1 MRVRMRGETRKYS
14 TKMSKKEPRK
24 ILSPQKK
31 KARERDTTAEKQKAF
46 LDALVHTGG
55 NRQLACERASQVLGV
70 KVSRSSVYHWIQ
82 RNKAFAEKVAEA
94 NAIGDAITVDLA
106 QSTLVQRIQ
115 GMHYT
120 EQVAIKVKVGKDKER
135 VEVREVKKYLPPD
148 YHAAKILLAAKAG
161 HLGYGNHQKIEH
173 SGEVAT
179 EKHIQV
185 IITNPYAEENEGAE
199 GLEGDEQ

>member
-1 MRVRMRGETRKYS
+1 MRGRMREEAT
-14 TKMSKKEPRK
+14 MSKKEQRN
-24 ILSPQKK
+24 ISTQKK
-31 KARERDTTAEKQKAF
+31 KKSGADKGRDTTAEKQKAF
-46 LDALVHTGG
+46 IEALMHTGG
-55 NRQLACERASQVLGV
+55 NRQLACERASQVLGL
-70 KVSRSSVYHWIQ
+70 KVSRSSVYRWLKSNQ
-82 RNKAFAEKVAEA
+82 TFARKVAEA

-120 EQVAIKVKVGKDKER
+120 EQVAIKVKVDKYKER
-135 VEVREVKKYLPPD
+135 VEVREVKRYLPPD

-185 IITNPYAEENEGAE
+185 IIANPYVEGGEA
-199 GLEGDEQ
+199 

>member
-1 MRVRMRGETRKYS
+1 M
-14 TKMSKKEPRK
+14 MSKKEQRK
-24 ILSPQKK
+24 ISSPRKK
-31 KARERDTTAEKQKAF
+31 KAKVGVSKERDTTAEKQKAF

-120 EQVAIKVKVGKDKER
+120 EQIAVKVKVGKDKER

-185 IITNPYAEENEGAE
+185 IIANPYAGDREG
-199 GLEGDEQ
+199 GEQ

>member
-1 MRVRMRGETRKYS
+1 
-14 TKMSKKEPRK
+14 MSKKELPN
-24 ILSPQKK
+24 ISSQKK
-31 KARERDTTAEKQKAF
+31 KARGSTLKARDTTIQKQKAF
-46 LDALVHTGG
+46 IEALVHTGG

-70 KVSRSSVYHWIQ
+70 KVSRASVYRWL
-82 RNKAFAEKVAEA
+82 KTSESFARKVAEA
-94 NAIGDAITVDLA
+94 NTIGDAITVDLA

-115 GMHYT
+115 GMYYT

-148 YHAAKILLAAKAG
+148 YHAAKILLAAKAK

-185 IITNPYAEENEGAE
+185 IIANPYAEGAE
-199 GLEGDEQ
+199 DTEGGEQ

>member
-1 MRVRMRGETRKYS
+1 MGK
-14 TKMSKKEPRK
+14 TKKHTNGKEHP
-24 ILSPQKK
+24 S
-31 KARERDTTAEKQKAF
+31 TAEKQNAF
-46 LDALVHTGG
+46 VDALVHTGG
-55 NRQLACERASQVLGV
+55 NRQLACERASQILGV
-70 KVSRSSVYHWIQ
+70 KVSRSSVYNWLQ
-82 RNKAFAEKVAEA
+82 KNKVFARKVAEA

-120 EQVAIKVKVGKDKER
+120 EQVAIKVKVDKYKER
-135 VEVREVKKYLPPD
+135 VEVREVKRYLPPD

-185 IITNPYAEENEGAE
+185 IIANPYAEGGEA
-199 GLEGDEQ
+199 

>member
-1 MRVRMRGETRKYS
+1 
-14 TKMSKKEPRK
+14 MSKKEPRK
-24 ILSPQKK
+24 ISSPPKGKK
-31 KARERDTTAEKQKAF
+31 QNAGKPRDTTAAKQKAF
-46 LDALVHTGG
+46 IEALVHTGG
-55 NRQLACERASQVLGV
+55 NRQLACERASQMLGV
-70 KVSRSSVYHWIQ
+70 KVSRASVYRWL
-82 RNKAFAEKVAEA
+82 KTSESFARKVAEA

-120 EQVAIKVKVGKDKER
+120 EQVAIKVKVDKYKER

-161 HLGYGNHQKIEH
+161 HLGYGHHQKIEH

-185 IITNPYAEENEGAE
+185 IIANPYAEEEG
-199 GLEGDEQ
+199 GEQ